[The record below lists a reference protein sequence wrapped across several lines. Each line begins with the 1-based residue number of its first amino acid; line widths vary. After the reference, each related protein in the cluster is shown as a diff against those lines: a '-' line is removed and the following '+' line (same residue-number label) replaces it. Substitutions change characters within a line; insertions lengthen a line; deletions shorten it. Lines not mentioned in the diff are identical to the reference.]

1 MSPMNTA
8 PPSICLGISDGR
20 PVLRSK
26 PNACRRCFTP
36 CINMLRASV
45 AKRFNLPVSIL
56 YILFEFGEYITELSI
71 INYDTI
77 IEVEANL
84 IVGYYMQTIMI
95 FTALCN
101 LLDDAIQLLALTR

>member
-1 MSPMNTA
+1 
-8 PPSICLGISDGR
+8 
-20 PVLRSK
+20 
-26 PNACRRCFTP
+26 
-36 CINMLRASV
+36 MLRASV
-45 AKRFNLPVSIL
+45 AKRFSLPVSIL